1 MEFDLKE
8 LAPKDRYK
16 LLTGVVVPRPIAWV
30 TSSDENGVVNAAP
43 FSYFNMMGTDPPIV
57 AFGPSWRPDGSP
69 KDTAHNVRA
78 TGEFVINL
86 VDENLA
92 AQMNISAA
100 DFPPGQS
107 EVEAA
112 GLELAPSVHVR
123 VPRIANSPAQL
134 ECREHC
140 TIEIGKTRV
149 VLGEVLHL
157 RIRDDLVDAERF
169 YVLGDKMNLIGRMH
183 GAGGYTRTRD
193 YFEMPRMTYEEWQAQ
208 NDE

>member
-1 MEFDLKE
+1 MEFDLQK
-8 LAPKDRYK
+8 LAAKDRYK

-30 TSSDENGVVNAAP
+30 TTMNENGVVNAAP

-57 AFGPSWRPDGSP
+57 AFGPSWRPNGSP
-69 KDTAHNVRA
+69 KDTAHNVRL

-92 AQMNISAA
+92 QKMNISAA

-107 EVEAA
+107 EIEAA
-112 GLELAPSVHVR
+112 QLELSPSVRVR
-123 VPRIANSPAQL
+123 VPRIAESPAQL

-157 RIRDDLVDAERF
+157 RIRDDLVEGERY
-169 YVLGDKMNLIGRMH
+169 YVAGEKMSLIGRMH
-183 GAGGYTRTRD
+183 GAGGYTRTHD
-193 YFEMPRMTYEEWQAQ
+193 YFEMPRLTYEQWKAQ

>member
-1 MEFDLKE
+1 MEFDLRK

-30 TSSDENGVVNAAP
+30 TTLDADGVVNAAP
-43 FSYFNMMGTDPPIV
+43 FSYFNLMGTDPPIV
-57 AFGPSWRPDGSP
+57 AFGPAWRPDGSP
-69 KDTAHNVRA
+69 KDTPHNIRL
-78 TGEFVINL
+78 TGEFVVNL

-92 AQMNISAA
+92 QQMNISAA

-112 GLELAPSVHVR
+112 GLELSPSVRVH
-123 VPRIANSPAQL
+123 VPRIAASPAHL

-157 RIRDDLVDAERF
+157 RIRDDLVDAVRY
-169 YVLGDKMNLIGRMH
+169 YVAGEKMNLIGRMH
-183 GAGGYTRTRD
+183 GAGGYTRTHD
-193 YFEMPRMTYEEWQAQ
+193 YFEMPRLSYAEWQAQ
-208 NDE
+208 SDE